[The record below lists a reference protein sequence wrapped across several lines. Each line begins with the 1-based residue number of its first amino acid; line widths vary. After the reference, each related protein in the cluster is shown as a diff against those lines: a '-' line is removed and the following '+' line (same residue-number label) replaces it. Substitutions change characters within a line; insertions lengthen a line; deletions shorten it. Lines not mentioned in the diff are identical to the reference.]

1 MHACCHFSHAQSFVT
16 LWTVACHAPQSMGFS
31 KQESWSGLPCPP
43 LGDLPN
49 VRIKPASLMSP
60 ALAGEFFTT
69 SATWEAHSNLYLLPN
84 PTVAPNIHSH
94 PNCGYLIC

>member
-1 MHACCHFSHAQSFVT
+1 MYMLNHSLMHDSVT

-49 VRIKPASLMSP
+49 VGIKPASLMSP

-69 SATWEAHSNLYLLPN
+69 SATWEAWSVMVLHSPSEN
-84 PTVAPNIHSH
+84 
-94 PNCGYLIC
+94 G